1 MSSLILLFSE
11 ANCLAISLVENLLAN
26 RCHIKVFSK
35 NNKQWIEKSKH
46 IQTKE
51 NLEYLTNKDIKETE
65 GGNYAIFLDIE
76 DEINPELINEAVTYS
91 LKEKIKTFIIIPFR
105 KYPEIDLANIN
116 LPDTAG
122 LVFVGD
128 LIGPRMDL
136 FENNPISVAMASLLG
151 NKKLNIFSDNI
162 VYPVFIGD
170 VARLVTKW
178 LFSFG
183 PYGDIT
189 AVLSE
194 DVGIAEVVNNIDNIL
209 NKEHRSLFN
218 KCPRD
223 PSTETERL
231 LVPKGIKRINIK
243 SDLINILTATVE
255 WFQKNN
261 PGKINYKVKGVKTNN
276 NKYHKHAGVWMLLFM
291 MLTAIFILP
300 IIILATSIL
309 SLQKVKQIIDKGNLA
324 EARQLIDVSAK
335 TSVLAESLLVT
346 YSRIPLLG
354 KVYSQPV
361 YVARVVS
368 NISLIG
374 VESINLLEDVSV
386 IVNNMFAGKDY
397 DVYGYSNK
405 MSVNLMSVYEKL
417 SFLESEIDS
426 ANGYWERL
434 FSNKLKSYG
443 MNDIEEKQNLIK
455 LAAAFAG
462 KLPDT
467 LGAGKKKIYLV
478 LLQNNME
485 LRPTGGFIGSF
496 ALVTLEAGKIS
507 DITIQD
513 VYSAD
518 GQLKGYIKPPDPIA
532 NYLGNANWFLR
543 DSNWD
548 PDFPTSAQR
557 AEWFLDKE
565 IDVSVDGVISIDLEP
580 IRDLID
586 VYGPISLA
594 DYDVTLDGSNF
605 YEKTQAEAERD
616 FFPGSYRKS
625 GFLTA
630 IAKALTAEFA
640 VPNKGNSLNISKMF
654 FENIK
659 QKHIQIFLHDRDAQR
674 IISDLGWDGSV
685 SHPDCSGNCFSDWFG
700 LVEANFGVNKSNYYI
715 NRNYSLQVSLQPDGL
730 VKKRLSVSYSNIA
743 NTAMGPSANYKTYTR
758 LLLSPDAEIIYVSLV
773 NGETEEELKYDT
785 ELVRGRKEIGALME
799 IPPDSNRTLNMEW
812 TDKSNLSFGEPGQYQ
827 FLWRKQSGLGD
838 EPFWIKYEFSQVGEY
853 KVETIP
859 PLTFD
864 GQSGYNALLSRDVVS
879 RIFW

>member
-11 ANCLAISLVENLLAN
+11 PNCLAISLVENLLAN

-51 NLEYLTNKDIKETE
+51 NLEYLTTKDIKEME
-65 GGNYAIFLDIE
+65 GGNYAIFLNIE
-76 DEINPELINEAVTYS
+76 DEINPKLINEAVTYS

-105 KYPEIDLANIN
+105 KYPETNLANIN
-116 LPDTAG
+116 LPDTVG

-136 FENNPISVAMASLLG
+136 FENNPISVAMASLLK
-151 NKKLNIFSDNI
+151 NKKLDINTDNI

-194 DVGIAEVVNNIDNIL
+194 DVGITEVVNNIDNIL

-218 KCPRD
+218 KHPKD
-223 PSTETERL
+223 LSAETERL

-255 WFQKNN
+255 WFQKNK
-261 PGKINYKVKGVKTNN
+261 PGKINYK
-276 NKYHKHAGVWMLLFM
+276 YHKHLRVWVLLFM
-291 MLTAIFILP
+291 MLTAIFIFP
-300 IIILATSIL
+300 IIILITSIL

-324 EARQLIDVSAK
+324 EARQLVDVSAK

-361 YVARVVS
+361 YVARLVS

-397 DVYGYSNK
+397 DVYGYSDK

-417 SFLESEIDS
+417 SFLEGEIGS
-426 ANGYWERL
+426 AGGYWERL

-443 MNDIEEKQNLIK
+443 MNDIEEKKNLIK
-455 LAAAFAG
+455 LAAVFAD
-462 KLPDT
+462 KLPAT
-467 LGAGKKKIYLV
+467 LGAEKKKIYLV

-518 GQLKGYIKPPDPIA
+518 GQLKGYVKPPAPIA

-580 IRDLID
+580 IRDLMG

-594 DYDVTLDGSNF
+594 DYGVTLDELNF

-640 VPNKGNSLNISKMF
+640 VPNKGNFLNISKMF

-659 QKHIQIFLHDRDAQR
+659 QKHIQIFLHDRDVQR
-674 IISDLGWDGSV
+674 IVSDLGWDGSV

-715 NRNYSLQVSLQPDGL
+715 KRNYSLQVSLQPDGL
-730 VKKRLSVSYSNIA
+730 VKKILNVSYSNIA
-743 NTAMGPSANYKTYTR
+743 NAAMGPSANYKTYTR
-758 LLLSPDAEIIYVSLV
+758 LLLSPDAEIINLSLV
-773 NGETEEELKYDT
+773 NGKSEEELKYDT
-785 ELVRGRKEIGALME
+785 ELVRGRKEIGTLME
-799 IPPDSNRTLNMEW
+799 IPPDGNRTLNMEW
-812 TDKSNLSFGEPGQYQ
+812 RDKSNLNFGEPGQYQ
-827 FLWRKQSGLGD
+827 LLWRKQSGLGD

-859 PLTFD
+859 PLTFG